1 MDGVRFGKDTLH
13 RPPQPPRIFAGSS
26 SEKEINFQYLPH
38 LNHCHHC
45 RDHHYHHHLTLER
58 EGLESSTLESATY
71 TASPTCGEIILYLWR
86 NTFISL
92 QKYFY
97 ISAEILHLWRNASNR
112 SSIPVEKYFYICA
125 EYGMYMNWFDFDL
138 VDSPSFSS

>member
-92 QKYFY
+92 QKNFF
-97 ISAEILHLWRNASNR
+97 ISAEIFSYLCRNT
-112 SSIPVEKYFYICA
+112 SSEEKCFYICR
-125 EYGMYMNWFDFDL
+125 EILLYLWRIWYVYEL
-138 VDSPSFSS
+138 V